1 MFNYLQL
8 SLVFLASFII
18 SLVLTGGFIYVA
30 KKINLVDKPGVL
42 ARKIHKQN
50 IALGGGLGIFLAW
63 ALMIAVLWQFKILPD
78 QRFNVNLLFWVF
90 VSSVVLMINGL
101 LDDKYARPAKF
112 TILGPLLAIVIV
124 LLAGLKINYITNPA
138 GGILYLNQWGI
149 GLSVILSFLWLMG
162 MTYTTKLLD
171 GLDGLAASISMIA
184 ALAIFV
190 VSLSWD
196 IKNSTTSWLALIL
209 AGAIL
214 GFLIWNWHPAK
225 VFLGEGGSTWLGF
238 ILGVLAII
246 SGSKIATALLVMGL
260 PVLDILIVMVRRVKK
275 GKAIWQGDQEHLHF
289 RLLAAGM
296 SQRQTVI
303 FFCLVS
309 LLFGISAIFFYT
321 KIKIIALLVLVVFV
335 LYFSNY
341 LDKIIKNKNI

>member
-1 MFNYLQL
+1 MFNYLQVIL
-8 SLVFLASFII
+8 IFLASLTLSI
-18 SLVLTGGFIYVA
+18 VLTGFFIYVA
-30 KKINLVDKPGVL
+30 KKINLVDRAGVL
-42 ARKIHKQN
+42 ERKIHNKN

-63 ALMIAVLWQFKILPD
+63 ILMIIILWQFKILPD

-90 VSSVVLMINGL
+90 VSSLVLMINGL
-101 LDDKYARPAKF
+101 LDDKYARPAKL
-112 TILGPLLAIVIV
+112 TILGPLLAIIIV
-124 LLAGLKINYITNPA
+124 LLAGLKISYITNPA
-138 GGILYLNQWGI
+138 GGILYLNQWGF
-149 GLSVILSFLWLMG
+149 GLSLILTFLWLLG

-196 IKNSTTSWLALIL
+196 VSNSTTSWLSLVL
-209 AGAIL
+209 AGAIF

-260 PVLDILIVMVRRVKK
+260 PVLDILIVMLRRIKK

-296 SQRQTVI
+296 SQRQTVL

-321 KIKIIALLVLVVFV
+321 KVKIIALSCLVIFV

>member
-1 MFNYLQL
+1 MFNYLQV
-8 SLVFLASFII
+8 SLVFLASLTLSVI
-18 SLVLTGGFIYVA
+18 LTGFFIYIA

-42 ARKIHKQN
+42 ARKIHNQN

-63 ALMIAVLWQFKILPD
+63 LLMIIILWQFKILPD
-78 QRFNVNLLFWVF
+78 QRFNIHLLAWVLL
-90 VSSVVLMINGL
+90 SSLVLMVNGF

-112 TILGPLLAIVIV
+112 TILGPLFAIIIV
-124 LLAGLKINYITNPA
+124 LLAGLKISYITNPG
-138 GGILYLNQWGI
+138 GGILYLNQWGL
-149 GLSVILSFLWLMG
+149 GVSVILTFLWLLG

-196 IKNSTTSWLALIL
+196 VRNSTTSWLSLVL
-209 AGAIL
+209 AGAIF

-260 PVLDILIVMVRRVKK
+260 PVLDILIVMIRRIKK

-296 SQRQTVI
+296 SQRQTVL

-321 KIKIIALLVLVVFV
+321 KVKIIALSCLVIFV